1 MEVRYDFEF
10 RPTRPDADRALQAA
24 SRVREFVEGRF
35 AERWSHAR
43 AAFDWKADLRKFRDR
58 QKFEGF
64 FDREITPST
73 LVEFEQV
80 FRNSLSTGELRRA
93 GEVCFWKNF
102 KRKGNALASGLLA
115 YLAVPGNWEVFVD
128 DLKRLAS
135 DPTFENLKAFRS
147 ACGEKLGLATPVT
160 FLAFYQPERFP
171 MVDRLVAEWR
181 RQNAKRL
188 GYVEAEHF
196 SQRTPDGGI
205 QGNQQSWKA
214 YLGWAKFCRR
224 TAKPLAELT
233 RQPWRARRGDG
244 SLDRPEE
251 IALPAPVAIPAPRW
265 IERLASNQ

>member
-10 RPTRPDADRALQAA
+10 WPTKPDADRALQAA

-102 KRKGNALASGLLA
+102 KRK
-115 YLAVPGNWEVFVD
+115 
-128 DLKRLAS
+128 
-135 DPTFENLKAFRS
+135 
-147 ACGEKLGLATPVT
+147 
-160 FLAFYQPERFP
+160 
-171 MVDRLVAEWR
+171 
-181 RQNAKRL
+181 
-188 GYVEAEHF
+188 
-196 SQRTPDGGI
+196 
-205 QGNQQSWKA
+205 
-214 YLGWAKFCRR
+214 
-224 TAKPLAELT
+224 
-233 RQPWRARRGDG
+233 
-244 SLDRPEE
+244 
-251 IALPAPVAIPAPRW
+251 
-265 IERLASNQ
+265 